1 MASSRRW
8 ATSSMSSRRTTAKV
22 EAVNPCLRELRAER
36 ALPSGERGPVEWAAL
51 ARLAASCL
59 WDTGCFIRV
68 PFDLSYSMGRGW
80 SLKLKLGQ
88 VMGGKGD
95 KVLGVEVNGS
105 GTSTQRDGKPEERMP
120 PGMGAWQP
128 KRPLHGELE
137 RDPARSWCVTGGCC
151 ANRIAGRW

>member
-1 MASSRRW
+1 MFAGVEGGAGLAFGGAGSGGMGGVGAVSS
-8 ATSSMSSRRTTAKV
+8 
-22 EAVNPCLRELRAER
+22 ELFNGYGLFHEFG
-36 ALPSGERGPVEWAAL
+36 PSA
-51 ARLAASCL
+51 
-59 WDTGCFIRV
+59 
-68 PFDLSYSMGRGW
+68 LSYSMGKGW
-80 SLKLKLGQ
+80 GLKSELGQ
-88 VMGGKGD
+88 VMGGEGD

-151 ANRIAGRW
+151 ANRIAGRWED